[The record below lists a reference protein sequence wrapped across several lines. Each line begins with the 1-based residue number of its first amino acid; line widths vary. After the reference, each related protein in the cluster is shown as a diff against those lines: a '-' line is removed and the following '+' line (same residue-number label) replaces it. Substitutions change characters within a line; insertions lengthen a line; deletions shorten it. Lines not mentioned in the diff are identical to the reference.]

1 VSPAFP
7 LGAAALAAA
16 CGWPA
21 SAAIFALGVPAGAP
35 PRPCPRC
42 GAPAALATRLPLR
55 AACRTCRAAVGP
67 SVLAVAVVAAPM
79 AVLAGVAAVLVRP
92 HLVACAACWLAVCAV
107 PLAAIDAAAHRLP
120 DALTGAA
127 FAGVAA
133 FLLAATAF
141 DGRWPD
147 LARSAAGAVVIA
159 ALFALL
165 ALLRPGSAG
174 LGDAKLGLS
183 VGALAGWFGWGTLAL
198 AVAAAFVLAG
208 GYGLWLLA
216 SGRAGIRSSIAF
228 GPFLLAGCLA
238 AVLLAGA
245 TAAG

>member
-21 SAAIFALGVPAGAP
+21 SAAIFALGAPAGAP

-42 GAPAALATRLPLR
+42 DAPAPLATRLPLR
-55 AACRTCRAAVGP
+55 AACRTCRAAIGP
-67 SVLAVAVVAAPM
+67 SVLIVAVPM

-127 FAGVAA
+127 FSGVAA
-133 FLLAATAF
+133 FLLAAAAF

-159 ALFALL
+159 GLFALL

-183 VGALAGWFGWGTLAL
+183 IGALAGWFGWGTLAL

-208 GYGLWLLA
+208 AYGLGLLA
-216 SGRAGIRSSIAF
+216 SGRAGIRGSIAF

-245 TAAG
+245 TGGG

>member
-1 VSPAFP
+1 VSPAFT

-16 CGWPA
+16 CAWPA

-42 GAPAALATRLPLR
+42 DAPAALASRVPLR
-55 AACRTCRAAVGP
+55 ARCRACRAAIGP
-67 SVLAVAVVAAPM
+67 AVLLAAVPM
-79 AVLAGVAAVLVRP
+79 AVLAGAGAALVRP
-92 HLVACAACWLAVCAV
+92 YLVACAACWLAVCAV

-127 FAGVAA
+127 FAGMAA
-133 FLLAATAF
+133 FLLAAAAF

-147 LARSAAGAVVIA
+147 LARSGAGAVAIA
-159 ALFALL
+159 GLFALL
-165 ALLRPGSAG
+165 ALARPGSAG

-183 VGALAGWFGWGTLAL
+183 VGALAAWFGWSTL
-198 AVAAAFVLAG
+198 AVAVAAGFVLAG
-208 GYGLWLLA
+208 VYGLWLLA
-216 SGRAGIRSSIAF
+216 SGRAGLRASIAF
-228 GPFLLAGCLA
+228 GPFLLAGCFA

-245 TAAG
+245 TGPG